1 MDERKNLVILFGG
14 RSGEHPISCVTAAGV
29 LEAVDRNRF
38 RVIAVGIDR
47 NGGWHLVSD
56 DPNTWRKQGDQLPE
70 VTGGQGAIELPR
82 STVDRRLRVHHP
94 DGTEE
99 LLGEVDVIFPL
110 LHGPYGEDGTLQGAL
125 ELLDIAYVGPGV
137 LASSVGMD
145 KHFTKIVLEGEGI
158 PTAPHILVRPG
169 QEIDLD
175 SVKLLGLPLFV
186 KPARAGSSLGISKVT
201 DLADLDRAVAAA
213 QEHDPKVL
221 IEGAIVGREIECAV
235 LGGRG
240 GAAPRTSLPG
250 EIVVV
255 SENNDFYDFETKYL
269 NTAGAQLHCP
279 ADLPEHLIERVQQT
293 AARTFTALDCE
304 GLARVDVFVTEDE
317 RVIVNEINT
326 MPGFTP
332 ISMFPKL
339 WMASGMDYT
348 DLVSE
353 LVELALERPTSL
365 R

>member
-14 RSGEHPISCVTAAGV
+14 RSGEHAISCITAAGV
-29 LEAVDRNRF
+29 LEAVDRTRF

-56 DPNTWRKQGDQLPE
+56 DPNNWRKHSNELPE
-70 VTGGQGAIELPR
+70 VSGGEGTVELPR
-82 STVDRRLRVHHP
+82 STVDSQLRVHFP
-94 DGTEE
+94 DGSEE
-99 LLGEVDVIFPL
+99 LLGEVDAVFPL

-125 ELLDIAYVGPGV
+125 ELLDIAYVGAGV
-137 LASSVGMD
+137 LTSSVGMD
-145 KHFTKIVLEGEGI
+145 KHFTKVVLAGEGI
-158 PTAPHILVRPG
+158 PTAPHILTRPG
-169 QEIDLD
+169 QDLDLD

-186 KPARAGSSLGISKVT
+186 KPARAGSSLGVSRVT
-201 DLADLDRAVAAA
+201 DLEDLERAIAAA

-221 IEGAIVGREIECAV
+221 IEAAVIGREIECAV

-250 EIVVV
+250 EIVVQ
-255 SENNDFYDFETKYL
+255 SDQHDFYDFETKYL
-269 NTAGAQLHCP
+269 DSNGAQLHCP

-293 AARTFTALDCE
+293 AARTFTAMDCE
-304 GLARVDVFVTEDE
+304 GLARVDFFVTEDE

-332 ISMFPKL
+332 ISMFPKM

-348 DLVSE
+348 ELVSE
-353 LVELALERPTSL
+353 LVDLALERPTSL